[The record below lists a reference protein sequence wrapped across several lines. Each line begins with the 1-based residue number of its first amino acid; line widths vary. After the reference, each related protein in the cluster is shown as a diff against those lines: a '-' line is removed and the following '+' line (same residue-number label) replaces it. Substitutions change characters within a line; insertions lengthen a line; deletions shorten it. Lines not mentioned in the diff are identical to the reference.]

1 MKNKTISKRYAASFI
16 ASIAKKNIDENFED
30 FSTFASVYL
39 EDKQLQYILK
49 HPEIALHKKVD
60 LINKLFGKTGMK
72 EACNF
77 VCLLVKRQRISLLK
91 IVKEEVTRLYRK
103 SKGIRD
109 IKVKCAVKMTEAE
122 WLKLKNI
129 LEQKFGQIEITEEID
144 PSLIGGII
152 ICFEDQVLDES
163 IRFRLK
169 RLKELMIR
177 IDNEWLATLI
187 EQPGLA
193 I

>member
-1 MKNKTISKRYAASFI
+1 MKNKIISKRYAASFI
-16 ASIAKKNIDENFED
+16 ASIKKKNFDENFED
-30 FSTFASVYL
+30 FITFSSVYL
-39 EDKQLQYILK
+39 QDQQLQYILK

-60 LINKLFGKTGMK
+60 LVNKLFGASGLK

-77 VCLLVKRQRISLLK
+77 ICLLVKRQRISILK

-109 IKVKCAVKMTEAE
+109 IKVKSAVKMTESE
-122 WLKLKNI
+122 WLKLKAI

-144 PSLIGGII
+144 SSLIGGLI

-177 IDNEWLATLI
+177 IDNEWLASLI